1 MFFKK
6 NKNDFEL
13 KTEEDSSYYE
23 YEDDTDF
30 FRFDNEEPINSSLK
44 YKAESNIDSLDNNND
59 NSDYVSTD
67 FYNGYDQVDEDDNA
81 DDNDNNTTYTDDST
95 KSVGGIMLKV
105 LNFFLILVM
114 AGAFLVVFDVV
125 MVTKFNVGPIF
136 AIKVK
141 TYNDGG
147 TKEYAGIFYK
157 VIKYKQTNGRRDMVL
172 GSYKLS
178 YSGEV
183 YKKSVL
189 DLAILYRD
197 DFTNFSLLEG
207 KYVVVTGKVL
217 RVSKE
222 KQVVK
227 LIYEDSD
234 NKYQTI
240 VTFKMD
246 KDANYDELKKG
257 NIVKIAGVL
266 DDYSDNK
273 QGININMIMVLES
286 RFLLFFF

>member
-172 GSYKLS
+172 GNYKLS

-257 NIVKIAGVL
+257 NTVKIAGVL

-273 QGININMIMVLES
+273 QGININMINGT
-286 RFLLFFF
+286 RK

>member
-44 YKAESNIDSLDNNND
+44 YKAESNTDSLDNNDD

-125 MVTKFNVGPIF
+125 TVTKFNVGPIF

-147 TKEYAGIFYK
+147 TREYAGIFYK

-217 RVSKE
+217 SVSKE

-257 NIVKIAGVL
+257 NTVKIAGVL

-273 QGININMIMVLES
+273 QGININMINGT
-286 RFLLFFF
+286 RK

>member
-44 YKAESNIDSLDNNND
+44 YKAESNTDSLDNNDD

-67 FYNGYDQVDEDDNA
+67 FYNSYDQVEVDDNI
-81 DDNDNNTTYTDDST
+81 DDNSTTYTDDSN
-95 KSVGGIMLKV
+95 KSLGGIILKV

-114 AGAFLVVFDVV
+114 VGAFLVVFDVV

-147 TKEYAGIFYK
+147 TREYAGIFYK

-217 RVSKE
+217 RASKE

-246 KDANYDELKKG
+246 KDANYDGLKKG

-273 QGININMIMVLES
+273 QGININMINGT
-286 RFLLFFF
+286 RK

>member
-125 MVTKFNVGPIF
+125 MVTKFNVEPIF

-141 TYNDGG
+141 TYKDGG
-147 TKEYAGIFYK
+147 TKGYAGIFYK

-178 YSGEV
+178 YAGEV

-257 NIVKIAGVL
+257 NIVKISGVL

-273 QGININMIMVLES
+273 QGININMINGT
-286 RFLLFFF
+286 RK

>member
-30 FRFDNEEPINSSLK
+30 FRFDNEEPINYSLK

-217 RVSKE
+217 SVSKE

-257 NIVKIAGVL
+257 NTVKIAGVL

-273 QGININMIMVLES
+273 QGININMINGT
-286 RFLLFFF
+286 RK

>member
-67 FYNGYDQVDEDDNA
+67 FYNCYDQVDEDDNA

-157 VIKYKQTNGRRDMVL
+157 VIKYKQTNGRHDMVL

-257 NIVKIAGVL
+257 NTVKIAGVL

-273 QGININMIMVLES
+273 QGININMINGT
-286 RFLLFFF
+286 RK

>member
-44 YKAESNIDSLDNNND
+44 YKAESNTDSLDNNDD

-67 FYNGYDQVDEDDNA
+67 FYNSYDQVEVDDNI
-81 DDNDNNTTYTDDST
+81 DDNDNSTTYTDDSN
-95 KSVGGIMLKV
+95 KSFGGIILKV

-114 AGAFLVVFDVV
+114 VGAFLVVFDVV

-147 TKEYAGIFYK
+147 TREYAGIFYK

-217 RVSKE
+217 SVSKE

-246 KDANYDELKKG
+246 KDANYGELKKG
-257 NIVKIAGVL
+257 NTVKIAGVL

-273 QGININMIMVLES
+273 QGININMINGT
-286 RFLLFFF
+286 RK

>member
-44 YKAESNIDSLDNNND
+44 YKAESNTDSLDNNDD

-67 FYNGYDQVDEDDNA
+67 FYNSYDQVEVDDNI
-81 DDNDNNTTYTDDST
+81 DDNSTTYTDDSN
-95 KSVGGIMLKV
+95 KSLGGIILKV
-105 LNFFLILVM
+105 LNFFLILVV

-147 TKEYAGIFYK
+147 TREYAGIFYK

-217 RVSKE
+217 SVSKE

-246 KDANYDELKKG
+246 KDANYGELKKG
-257 NIVKIAGVL
+257 NTVKIAGVL

-273 QGININMIMVLES
+273 QGININMINGT
-286 RFLLFFF
+286 RK

>member
-95 KSVGGIMLKV
+95 KSVGGIILKV

-172 GSYKLS
+172 GNYKLS

-257 NIVKIAGVL
+257 NTVKIAGVL

-273 QGININMIMVLES
+273 QGININMINGT
-286 RFLLFFF
+286 RK

>member
-44 YKAESNIDSLDNNND
+44 YKAESNTDSLDNNDD

-81 DDNDNNTTYTDDST
+81 DDNDNSTTYTDDSN

-172 GSYKLS
+172 GNYKLS

-257 NIVKIAGVL
+257 NTVKIAGVL

-273 QGININMIMVLES
+273 QGININMINGT
-286 RFLLFFF
+286 RK

>member
-44 YKAESNIDSLDNNND
+44 YKAESNTDSLDNNDD

-67 FYNGYDQVDEDDNA
+67 FYNGYDQVEVDDNA
-81 DDNDNNTTYTDDST
+81 DDNDNSTTYTDDSN

-157 VIKYKQTNGRRDMVL
+157 VIKYKQTNGRHDMVL

-217 RVSKE
+217 SVSKE

-240 VTFKMD
+240 VTFNMD

-257 NIVKIAGVL
+257 NTVKIAGVL

-273 QGININMIMVLES
+273 QGININMINGT
-286 RFLLFFF
+286 RK

>member
-44 YKAESNIDSLDNNND
+44 YKAESNTDSLDNNDD

-67 FYNGYDQVDEDDNA
+67 FYNSYDQVEVDDNI
-81 DDNDNNTTYTDDST
+81 DDNDNSTTYTDDSN
-95 KSVGGIMLKV
+95 KSLGGIILKV

-114 AGAFLVVFDVV
+114 VGAFLVVFDVV

-217 RVSKE
+217 SVSKE

-257 NIVKIAGVL
+257 NTVKIAGVL

-273 QGININMIMVLES
+273 QGININMINGT
-286 RFLLFFF
+286 RK

>member
-44 YKAESNIDSLDNNND
+44 YKAESNTDSLDNNDD

-147 TKEYAGIFYK
+147 TREYAGIFYK

-257 NIVKIAGVL
+257 NTVKIAGVL

-273 QGININMIMVLES
+273 QGININMINGT
-286 RFLLFFF
+286 RK

>member
-67 FYNGYDQVDEDDNA
+67 FYNSYDQVEVDDNI
-81 DDNDNNTTYTDDST
+81 DDNDNNTTYTDDSN
-95 KSVGGIMLKV
+95 KSLGGIILKV

-114 AGAFLVVFDVV
+114 VGAFLVVFDVV

-147 TKEYAGIFYK
+147 TREYAGIFYK

-217 RVSKE
+217 SVSKE

-257 NIVKIAGVL
+257 NTVKIAGVL

-273 QGININMIMVLES
+273 QGININMINGT
-286 RFLLFFF
+286 RK

>member
-44 YKAESNIDSLDNNND
+44 YKAESNTDSLDNNDD

-67 FYNGYDQVDEDDNA
+67 FYNSYDQVEVDDNI
-81 DDNDNNTTYTDDST
+81 DDNSTTYTDDSN
-95 KSVGGIMLKV
+95 KSLGGIILKV

-114 AGAFLVVFDVV
+114 VGAFLVVFDVV

-141 TYNDGG
+141 IYNDGG
-147 TKEYAGIFYK
+147 TREYAGIFYK

-217 RVSKE
+217 SVSKE

-257 NIVKIAGVL
+257 NTVKIAGVL

-273 QGININMIMVLES
+273 QGININMINGT
-286 RFLLFFF
+286 RK

>member
-246 KDANYDELKKG
+246 KDANYDELKKR
-257 NIVKIAGVL
+257 NTVKIAGVL

-273 QGININMIMVLES
+273 QGININMINGT
-286 RFLLFFF
+286 RK

>member
-178 YSGEV
+178 YAGEV

-217 RVSKE
+217 SVSKE

-273 QGININMIMVLES
+273 QGININMINGT
-286 RFLLFFF
+286 RK

>member
-172 GSYKLS
+172 GNYKLS

-257 NIVKIAGVL
+257 NIVKISGVL

-273 QGININMIMVLES
+273 QGININMINGT
-286 RFLLFFF
+286 RK

>member
-44 YKAESNIDSLDNNND
+44 YKAESNTDSLDNNDD

-67 FYNGYDQVDEDDNA
+67 FYNGYDQVEVDDNA
-81 DDNDNNTTYTDDST
+81 DDNDNSTTYTDDSN

-246 KDANYDELKKG
+246 KDANYDGLKKG

-273 QGININMIMVLES
+273 QGININMINGT
-286 RFLLFFF
+286 RK

>member
-157 VIKYKQTNGRRDMVL
+157 VIKYKQTNGRHDMVL

-217 RVSKE
+217 SVSKE

-240 VTFKMD
+240 VTFNMD

-257 NIVKIAGVL
+257 NTVKIAGVL

-273 QGININMIMVLES
+273 QGININMINGT
-286 RFLLFFF
+286 RK

>member
-44 YKAESNIDSLDNNND
+44 YKAESNTDSLDNNDD

-67 FYNGYDQVDEDDNA
+67 FYNGYDQVEVDDNA
-81 DDNDNNTTYTDDST
+81 DDNDNSTTYTDDSN
-95 KSVGGIMLKV
+95 KSLGGIMLKV

-157 VIKYKQTNGRRDMVL
+157 VIKYKQTNGRHDMVL

-273 QGININMIMVLES
+273 QGININMINGT
-286 RFLLFFF
+286 RK

>member
-81 DDNDNNTTYTDDST
+81 DDNDNNTTYTDDSN
-95 KSVGGIMLKV
+95 KSLGGIMLKV

-217 RVSKE
+217 SVSKE

-257 NIVKIAGVL
+257 NTVKIAGVL

-273 QGININMIMVLES
+273 QGININMINGT
-286 RFLLFFF
+286 RK

>member
-44 YKAESNIDSLDNNND
+44 YKAESNTDSLDNNDD

-67 FYNGYDQVDEDDNA
+67 FYNSYDQVEVDDNI
-81 DDNDNNTTYTDDST
+81 DDNDNSTTYTDDSN
-95 KSVGGIMLKV
+95 KSLGGIILKV

-114 AGAFLVVFDVV
+114 VGAFLVVFDVV

-147 TKEYAGIFYK
+147 TREYAGIFYK
-157 VIKYKQTNGRRDMVL
+157 VIKYKQTNGRHDMVL

-217 RVSKE
+217 SVSKE

-257 NIVKIAGVL
+257 NTVKIAGVL

-273 QGININMIMVLES
+273 QGININMINGT
-286 RFLLFFF
+286 RK

>member
-44 YKAESNIDSLDNNND
+44 YKAESNTDSLDNNDD

-67 FYNGYDQVDEDDNA
+67 FYNSYDQVEVDDNI
-81 DDNDNNTTYTDDST
+81 DDNDNSTTYTDDSN
-95 KSVGGIMLKV
+95 KSFGGIILKV

-114 AGAFLVVFDVV
+114 VGAFLVVFDVV

-147 TKEYAGIFYK
+147 TREYAGIFYK

-178 YSGEV
+178 YAGEV

-217 RVSKE
+217 SVSKE

-257 NIVKIAGVL
+257 NTVKIAGVL

-273 QGININMIMVLES
+273 QGININMINGT
-286 RFLLFFF
+286 RK

>member
-217 RVSKE
+217 SVSKE

-246 KDANYDELKKG
+246 KDANYDGLKKG
-257 NIVKIAGVL
+257 NTVKLAGVL

-273 QGININMIMVLES
+273 QGININMINGT
-286 RFLLFFF
+286 RK

>member
-44 YKAESNIDSLDNNND
+44 YKAESNTDSLDNNDD

-67 FYNGYDQVDEDDNA
+67 FYNSYDQVDEDNNIDNT
-81 DDNDNNTTYTDDST
+81 TTYTDDST
-95 KSVGGIMLKV
+95 KSLGGIILKV

-114 AGAFLVVFDVV
+114 VGAFLVVFDVV

-157 VIKYKQTNGRRDMVL
+157 VIKYKQTNGRHDMVL

-217 RVSKE
+217 SVSKE

-257 NIVKIAGVL
+257 NTVKIAGVL

-273 QGININMIMVLES
+273 QGININMINGT
-286 RFLLFFF
+286 RK

>member
-273 QGININMIMVLES
+273 QGININMINGT
-286 RFLLFFF
+286 RK

>member
-44 YKAESNIDSLDNNND
+44 YKAESNTDSLDNNND

-81 DDNDNNTTYTDDST
+81 DDNDNSTTYTDDSN
-95 KSVGGIMLKV
+95 KSFVGIILKV

-217 RVSKE
+217 SVSKE

-246 KDANYDELKKG
+246 KDANYDELKKA
-257 NIVKIAGVL
+257 NTVKIAGVL

-273 QGININMIMVLES
+273 QGINMINGT
-286 RFLLFFF
+286 RK

>member
-44 YKAESNIDSLDNNND
+44 YKAESNTDSLDNNDD

-67 FYNGYDQVDEDDNA
+67 FYNSYDQVEVDDNI
-81 DDNDNNTTYTDDST
+81 DDNDNSTTYTDDSN
-95 KSVGGIMLKV
+95 KSLGGIMLKV

-114 AGAFLVVFDVV
+114 VGAFLVVFDVV

-147 TKEYAGIFYK
+147 TREYAGIFYK
-157 VIKYKQTNGRRDMVL
+157 VIKYKQTNGRHDMVL

-217 RVSKE
+217 SVSKE

-240 VTFKMD
+240 VTFNMD

-257 NIVKIAGVL
+257 NTVKIAGVL

-273 QGININMIMVLES
+273 QGININMINGT
-286 RFLLFFF
+286 RK

>member
-44 YKAESNIDSLDNNND
+44 YKAESNTDSLDNNDD

-67 FYNGYDQVDEDDNA
+67 FYNSYDQVEVDDNI
-81 DDNDNNTTYTDDST
+81 DDNSTTYTDDSN
-95 KSVGGIMLKV
+95 KSLGGIILKV

-114 AGAFLVVFDVV
+114 VGAFLVVFDVV

-257 NIVKIAGVL
+257 NTVKIAGVL

-273 QGININMIMVLES
+273 QGININMINGT
-286 RFLLFFF
+286 RK

>member
-44 YKAESNIDSLDNNND
+44 YKAESNTDSLDNNND

-257 NIVKIAGVL
+257 NTVKIAGVL

-273 QGININMIMVLES
+273 QGININMINGT
-286 RFLLFFF
+286 RK

>member
-44 YKAESNIDSLDNNND
+44 YKAESNTDSLDNNDD

-81 DDNDNNTTYTDDST
+81 DDNDNSTTYTDDSN

-246 KDANYDELKKG
+246 KDANYDGLKKG

-273 QGININMIMVLES
+273 QGININMINGT
-286 RFLLFFF
+286 RK

>member
-44 YKAESNIDSLDNNND
+44 YKAESNTDSLDNNDD

-67 FYNGYDQVDEDDNA
+67 FYNSYDQVDEDNNIDNT
-81 DDNDNNTTYTDDST
+81 TTYTDDST

-217 RVSKE
+217 SVSKE

-257 NIVKIAGVL
+257 NTVKIAGVL

-273 QGININMIMVLES
+273 QGININMINGT
-286 RFLLFFF
+286 RK

>member
-44 YKAESNIDSLDNNND
+44 YKAESNTDSLDNNDD

-67 FYNGYDQVDEDDNA
+67 FYNGYDQVEVDDNA
-81 DDNDNNTTYTDDST
+81 DDNDNSTTYTDDSN

-217 RVSKE
+217 SVSKE

-246 KDANYDELKKG
+246 KDANYDGLKKG
-257 NIVKIAGVL
+257 NTVKLAGVL

-273 QGININMIMVLES
+273 QGININMINGT
-286 RFLLFFF
+286 RK

>member
-44 YKAESNIDSLDNNND
+44 YKAESNTDSLDNNDD

-67 FYNGYDQVDEDDNA
+67 FYNSYDQVEVDDNI
-81 DDNDNNTTYTDDST
+81 DDNDNSTTYTDDSN
-95 KSVGGIMLKV
+95 KSLDGIILKV

-114 AGAFLVVFDVV
+114 VGAFLVVFDVV

-147 TKEYAGIFYK
+147 TREYAGIFYK

-217 RVSKE
+217 SVSKE

-257 NIVKIAGVL
+257 NTVKIAGVL

-273 QGININMIMVLES
+273 QGININMINGT
-286 RFLLFFF
+286 RK

>member
-172 GSYKLS
+172 GNYKLS

-217 RVSKE
+217 SVSKE

-257 NIVKIAGVL
+257 NTVKIAGVL

-273 QGININMIMVLES
+273 QGININMINGT
-286 RFLLFFF
+286 RK

>member
-44 YKAESNIDSLDNNND
+44 YKAESNTDSLDNNDD

-67 FYNGYDQVDEDDNA
+67 FYNSYDQVEIDDNI
-81 DDNDNNTTYTDDST
+81 DDNSTTYTDDSN
-95 KSVGGIMLKV
+95 KSLGGIILKV

-114 AGAFLVVFDVV
+114 VGAFLVVFDVV

-147 TKEYAGIFYK
+147 TREYAGIFYK

-217 RVSKE
+217 SVSKE

-257 NIVKIAGVL
+257 NTVKIAGVL

-273 QGININMIMVLES
+273 QGININMINGT
-286 RFLLFFF
+286 RK

>member
-81 DDNDNNTTYTDDST
+81 DDNDNNTTYTDDSN
-95 KSVGGIMLKV
+95 KSLGGIMLKV

-157 VIKYKQTNGRRDMVL
+157 VIKYKQTNGRHDMVL

-257 NIVKIAGVL
+257 NTVKIAGVL

-273 QGININMIMVLES
+273 QGININMINGT
-286 RFLLFFF
+286 RK

>member
-95 KSVGGIMLKV
+95 KSLGGIMLKV

-157 VIKYKQTNGRRDMVL
+157 VIKYKQTNGRHDMVL

-273 QGININMIMVLES
+273 QGININMINGT
-286 RFLLFFF
+286 RK